1 MARPR
6 ILRRADVRPREP
18 EPPALLHLTGQE
30 ARIALL
36 IAAGR
41 TNRQIAD
48 ELYLSIKTIE
58 GHTHAI
64 YRKLGVR
71 SRVELTV
78 KLLTQPTDE
87 AEAS

>member
-1 MARPR
+1 VARPR

-58 GHTHAI
+58 GHHAI